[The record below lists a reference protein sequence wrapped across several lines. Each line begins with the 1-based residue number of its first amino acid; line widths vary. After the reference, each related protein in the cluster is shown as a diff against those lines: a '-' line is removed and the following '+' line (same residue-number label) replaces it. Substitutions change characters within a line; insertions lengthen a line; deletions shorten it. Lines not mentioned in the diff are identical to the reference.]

1 MGQLEGGCEI
11 VVLIYK
17 SVSGSIY
24 ESKSILVYFIEGSL
38 VSQNDIVILCEEKF
52 YNLKNKLFSEIHLVF
67 PSSGY
72 GKIFSLE

>member
-52 YNLKNKLFSEIHLVF
+52 YNLKNK
-67 PSSGY
+67 
-72 GKIFSLE
+72 